1 MKHLLSATGFLFLL
15 ATPIPFVFAQES
27 DPAPSFY
34 DFTVKNIEGKEVK
47 LKDFKGKVLLVVNT
61 ASRCGYTPQYK
72 DLMELYAR
80 YKEKGLVVL
89 GFPANEFGKQEPGS
103 NAEIKEFCTLNYGVK
118 FPMFAKVCVKGEGID
133 PLFRF
138 LIEQKNPDF
147 TGEIKWNFEKFL
159 IGKDGQLLHRFRSKV
174 KPGDS
179 EIVQAVEK
187 ALEAPSSH

>member
-1 MKHLLSATGFLFLL
+1 MKHLLYVNSLILSL
-15 ATPIPFVFAQES
+15 AIPISFVFAQSTE
-27 DPAPSFY
+27 PVRSFH
-34 DFTVKNIEGKEVK
+34 DFAVKDIEGKTVK

-61 ASRCGYTPQYK
+61 ASRCGFTPQYK
-72 DLMELYAR
+72 DLMELYTR

-89 GFPANEFGKQEPGS
+89 GFPANEFGQQEPGS
-103 NAEIKEFCTLNYGVK
+103 NSEIKEFCTLNYGVK

-138 LIEQKNPDF
+138 LTEQKNPDF

-179 EIVQAVEK
+179 EIIQAIEK
-187 ALEAPSSH
+187 ALES

>member
-1 MKHLLSATGFLFLL
+1 
-15 ATPIPFVFAQES
+15 
-27 DPAPSFY
+27 
-34 DFTVKNIEGKEVK
+34 
-47 LKDFKGKVLLVVNT
+47 
-61 ASRCGYTPQYK
+61 
-72 DLMELYAR
+72 MELYTR

-89 GFPANEFGKQEPGS
+89 GFPANEFGQQEPGS
-103 NAEIKEFCTLNYGVK
+103 NSEIKEFCTLNYGVK

-138 LIEQKNPDF
+138 LTEQKNPDF

-179 EIVQAVEK
+179 EIIQAIEK
-187 ALEAPSSH
+187 ALES